1 MPIDDSIIDDDEA
14 RRRQMWRHLRAAIT
28 LVVLIVLVVGGA
40 LFSWNKVTG
49 DEPSTSPQTGP
60 TCLPAQAKGAP
71 KPTSI
76 TLNVYNATSRNGL
89 AAKVAAQMSDRGFKV
104 SDVANDPE
112 NQSIDGPAQ
121 IRANADQQA
130 AVSVV
135 MGHIP
140 GAEFVVDDRS
150 TGSVD
155 LVVGDSF
162 KKLANPNQA
171 TPVSAKLP
179 TCEPSPAS

>member
-28 LVVLIVLVVGGA
+28 LVVLVVLVVGGA
-40 LFSWNKVTG
+40 LLSWRKVTSD
-49 DEPSTSPQTGP
+49 DESTSPQAGP
-60 TCLPAQAKGAP
+60 TCAPTQAKNAP
-71 KPTSI
+71 KPKSI

-89 AAKVAAQMSDRGFKV
+89 AAEVANKMAKRGFKV
-104 SDVANDPE
+104 SDVANDPMNE
-112 NQSIDGPAQ
+112 SVDGSAQ
-121 IRANADQQA
+121 IRASADQQA

-135 MGHIP
+135 MGHVP

-155 LVVGDSF
+155 LVLGDAF
-162 KKLANPNQA
+162 EKLANANRA
-171 TPVSAKLP
+171 TPVAASLP
-179 TCEPSPAS
+179 TCPPSSKS